1 MRNFHTYHIEIG
13 HRTSGKLK
21 TFCPQCR
28 DQRRNKRDKSLSV
41 NLDEGLCHCH
51 HCGWSLCVPDQAEE
65 RARADRALQQQQ
77 RRHRQAVAQHFHR
90 PVFDASRL
98 QLSERTERYL
108 VETRCIPQSVI
119 AHLRL
124 TEQDEIMP
132 QSGQCERCLCFNY
145 FEDDCLVNVKFRS
158 AQKHFKMVTG
168 AELIPYHIDGAR
180 GTPEVIVTEGELDAA
195 SFLAIG
201 RTDVISVP
209 AGANANLTWMD
220 RFVESHFDYKRLIYI
235 AVDTDAAG
243 EKLRDELLRRFGPE
257 RCRLVTYGPGCKD
270 ANEHLVK
277 YGADSLRIALAQAEE
292 IPLEGVFT
300 AADLATDLRALY
312 ENGFGPGAPTG
323 WAEFDKLFT
332 SELQRLMI
340 VTGRPGAG
348 KSEWVDEFVLRL
360 CLRHDWRVG
369 FFSPENIPIVYHLR
383 KLAEKLTAHR
393 FEPSRWMTEAL
404 YRAAADYL
412 AAHITHILPAD
423 GYTVD
428 DILEKGRQLVARRG
442 IRIFVVD
449 PLNRLEHSVP
459 TGQTETQYLSTL
471 LNRLSAF
478 AVRNRCLV
486 ILVAHP
492 RKMNRNTLTGI
503 TPRPE
508 MYDINGSA
516 DFYNKADF
524 GVVVERDDTAQVV
537 RVHVDKVKFKHLGH
551 PGVATFVYDV
561 LSGRYFPCREDTD
574 PQTPPDKRT
583 HDIQFDN
590 ESWLTGE
597 QAEERGLFKP

>member
-13 HRTSGKLK
+13 RRTSGKLK

-51 HCGWSLCVPDQAEE
+51 HCGWSLRVPDEAEE
-65 RARADRALQQQQ
+65 RARADRAREQQQQQ
-77 RRHRQAVAQHFHR
+77 RRRAADVPQHFHR
-90 PVFDASRL
+90 PVFDPARL

-108 VETRCIPQSVI
+108 VETRCIPQTVI

-124 TEQDEIMP
+124 TEQDELMP
-132 QSGQCERCLCFNY
+132 QSGERERCLCFNY
-145 FEDDCLVNVKFRS
+145 FEDDRLVNVKYRS
-158 AQKHFKMVTG
+158 ARKHFKMVAG

-209 AGANANLTWMD
+209 AGANANLAWMD

-257 RCRLVTYGPGCKD
+257 RCRLIAYGPGCKD
-270 ANEHLVK
+270 ANEHLVR
-277 YGADSLRIALAQAEE
+277 YGADSLRIALEQAEE

-300 AADLATDLRALY
+300 ATDLATDLRALY

-323 WAEFDKLFT
+323 WANLDTLFT

-340 VTGRPGAG
+340 VTGRPGSG

-360 CLRHDWRVG
+360 CLRHDWKVG

-393 FEPSRWMTEAL
+393 FEPSRWMTEVL
-404 YRAAADYL
+404 YRAAVGYL
-412 AAHITHILPAD
+412 AEHITHILPTD
-423 GYTVD
+423 GYTVK
-428 DILEKGRQLVARRG
+428 DILEKGRQLVARKG

-449 PLNRLEHSVP
+449 PLNRLEHSLP
-459 TGQTETQYLSTL
+459 AGQTETQYLSTL

-492 RKMNRNTLTGI
+492 RKMNRNTMTGV

-524 GVVVERDDTAQVV
+524 GVVVERDDDVRVV

-561 LSGRYFPCREDTD
+561 LSGRYFPCEEDTS
-574 PQTPPDKRT
+574 PQTPPDQRVRNT
-583 HDIQFDN
+583 CFDN
-590 ESWLTGE
+590 KPWLGE
-597 QAEERGLFKP
+597 GYVDNAD